1 LVGERGQNISNR
13 GRPGIL
19 MKNNQS
25 SAFTLV
31 ELLTV
36 IAVVALLA
44 GLTATLLPRAK
55 LAAHRA
61 ASAGNLRQLGQAVT
75 AFSADHQ
82 GRLPGRVTSS
92 DKWPRL
98 LMPYLQDDV
107 KVLAEPGD
115 PNSFLRTG
123 RDPLNNKRNQTS
135 YILNGFNDVGAFSDE
150 SVVVTFYGVEQPT
163 RTILMSG
170 QSGTGHFYMDF
181 AEGNQNEV
189 LNKASYGNGAN
200 YLFADGSV
208 RFLRVEDYDDTLWL
222 VGKSNPIPDVR

>member
-1 LVGERGQNISNR
+1 MSTKQAPKQDESGCHRWT
-13 GRPGIL
+13 
-19 MKNNQS
+19 
-25 SAFTLV
+25 AFTLV

-36 IAVVALLA
+36 VAVVALLA
-44 GLTATLLPRAK
+44 ALTAALLPQAK
-55 LAAHRA
+55 LAARRA
-61 ASAGNLRQLGQAVT
+61 ASAGNLRQLGQAIT

-82 GRLPGRVTSS
+82 GRLPGRVASS

-98 LMPYLQDDV
+98 LMPYLQDNV

-115 PNSFLRTG
+115 PASFLHTG
-123 RDPLNNKRNQTS
+123 HNPLDNRRNRTS
-135 YILNGFNDVGAFSDE
+135 YILNGFNDLGAFSNED
-150 SVVVTFYGVEQPT
+150 VTVTFYGVEQPS

-181 AEGNQNEV
+181 EEGNQNGV

-222 VGKSNPIPDVR
+222 VGKSNPIPEVR